1 MVLPF
6 VHAFTTLSSSG
17 GTGVQI
23 SSLFFLSGKGAG
35 APLLNLSG
43 YSGTGRSFDLPVSL
57 SNSVEN
63 YVEYFRTDGRD
74 ILQGWL
80 DRSTRYDRIVKSIL
94 REKNLPAELAYL
106 PMIESGFDLN
116 AVSPADAAGLW
127 QLVPDT
133 ARRYGLRVD
142 PWVDERRDPV
152 KSTRA
157 AAAHLSSLYKLF
169 GSWPLALASYN
180 AGETRVKR
188 AVLRTT
194 SPEVWRVRT
203 PRYLPRE
210 TRNYVPKYL
219 AAVVIAADPERY
231 GFTPPPP
238 AAFSFDEVVVPQR
251 TDLRLIARC
260 AGVDVKDIRDL
271 NPELLRGFTPP
282 DVTHYAVRL
291 PRGTRELL
299 PFACTALAPK
309 QEAIPA
315 TGIFGMIVRL
325 NTANR
330 PRRSLPPASAVGPQT
345 ALAVQA
351 PQSR

>member
-1 MVLPF
+1 MALPLGY
-6 VHAFTTLSSSG
+6 AFTTQSG
-17 GTGVQI
+17 SGSMECQI
-23 SSLFFLSGKGAG
+23 ASIFPFSGKGGG
-35 APLLNLSG
+35 ARPRNLSG
-43 YSGTGRSFDLPVSL
+43 YAGTDRSFDLPVSL

-80 DRSTRYDRIVKSIL
+80 DRSTRYDRIMKSIL
-94 REKNLPAELAYL
+94 REKNLPDELAYL
-106 PMIESGFDLN
+106 PMIESGYDLN

-142 PWVDERRDPV
+142 AWVDERRDPV

-157 AAAHLSSLYKLF
+157 AAAHLRSLHRLF

-188 AVLRTT
+188 AVLRTA
-194 SPEVWRVRT
+194 SPEVWRFRT

-238 AAFSFDEVVVPQR
+238 ATYSFDEVIVPQR

-260 AGVDVKDIRDL
+260 AGVDVKEMRDL
-271 NPELLRGFTPP
+271 NPELLRGITPP

-299 PFACTALAPK
+299 FIACTALAPAS
-309 QEAIPA
+309 ESVPE
-315 TGIFGMIVRL
+315 TGAFGMIMRL
-325 NTANR
+325 NSLNR
-330 PRRSLPPASAVGPQT
+330 PHRSLPPAGPQT
-345 ALAVQA
+345 ALAVQDSH
-351 PQSR
+351 SR

>member
-1 MVLPF
+1 MALPLGY
-6 VHAFTTLSSSG
+6 AFTTQSG
-17 GTGVQI
+17 SGSMECQI
-23 SSLFFLSGKGAG
+23 ASIFPFSGKGGG
-35 APLLNLSG
+35 AWPRNLSG
-43 YSGTGRSFDLPVSL
+43 YAGTDRSFDLPVSL

-80 DRSTRYDRIVKSIL
+80 DRSTRYDRIMKSIL
-94 REKNLPAELAYL
+94 REKNLPDELAYL
-106 PMIESGFDLN
+106 PMIESGYDLN
-116 AVSPADAAGLW
+116 AVSQADAAGLW

-142 PWVDERRDPV
+142 AWVDERRDPV

-157 AAAHLSSLYKLF
+157 AAAHLRSLHRLF

-188 AVLRTT
+188 AVLRTA
-194 SPEVWRVRT
+194 SPRSGVSVRRDT
-203 PRYLPRE
+203 FRGKRE
-210 TRNYVPKYL
+210 HVRIL

-238 AAFSFDEVVVPQR
+238 ATYSFDEVVVPQR

-260 AGVDVKDIRDL
+260 AGVDVKEMKDL
-271 NPELLRGFTPP
+271 NPELLRGITPP

-299 PFACTALAPK
+299 FIACTALAPAS
-309 QEAIPA
+309 ESVPETWA
-315 TGIFGMIVRL
+315 FGMTMRL
-325 NTANR
+325 NSLNR
-330 PRRSLPPASAVGPQT
+330 PHRSLPPAGPQT
-345 ALAVQA
+345 ALAVQDSH
-351 PQSR
+351 SR